1 MLLKKEHIDGSLIW
15 YSSNKKDMKSIILG
29 DYALMA
35 ESYEE
40 LPEELAIL
48 QLEIMHIDL
57 ASLEA

>member
-1 MLLKKEHIDGSLIW
+1 
-15 YSSNKKDMKSIILG
+15 MKSIILG